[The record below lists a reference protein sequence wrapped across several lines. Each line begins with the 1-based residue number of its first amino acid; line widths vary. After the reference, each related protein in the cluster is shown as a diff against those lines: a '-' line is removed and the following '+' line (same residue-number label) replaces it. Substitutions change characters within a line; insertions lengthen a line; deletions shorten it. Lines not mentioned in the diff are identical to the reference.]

1 PMSQQQQQTQPAQAR
16 GHAPVEPEQC
26 LILRLPQPA
35 ADKLRGD
42 IESGAQLQDRLS
54 LEARQDLRSFT
65 LTYDGE
71 TLPGR
76 LVDLPCIVE
85 GLKTADSRT
94 FYKVANITQMLMCG
108 EDAASALQTLQ
119 RSSGSRRRRSASAS
133 ATVTATAEE
142 RMHQWDH
149 GLTPPLRNVRRRR
162 FRRVLRNRSMD
173 MPELEKEV
181 KRLLKNDM
189 EAADVKWE
197 VLTEE
202 EASKLD
208 SASSQQQQSQPS
220 EQPAG
225 SSQTVDDGSNNL
237 MMATQLFGDISDSTS
252 SGDNEGDDSDDE
264 EGEGEAGDGDG
275 EGGDD
280 GADDA
285 AEKADDIDMEED

>member
-1 PMSQQQQQTQPAQAR
+1 QQTQPAQAR